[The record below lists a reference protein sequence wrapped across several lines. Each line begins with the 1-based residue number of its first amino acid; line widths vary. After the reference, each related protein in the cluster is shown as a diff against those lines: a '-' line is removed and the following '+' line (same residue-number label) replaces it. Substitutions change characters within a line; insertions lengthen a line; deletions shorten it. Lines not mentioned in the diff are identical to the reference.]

1 MRLIRQSQIF
11 FIPQAGRFPMIIL
24 WAVVAIAVVWFI
36 WNKTTFGKI
45 YMQLVEI
52 QRRQLYQE
60 SRYLK

>member
-1 MRLIRQSQIF
+1 
-11 FIPQAGRFPMIIL
+11 MIIL